1 MRFGQLRSASRSM
14 VVTALLASG
23 CLLAASCGDGD
34 GGTGTA
40 GTSGGGKGGGGAG
53 AGGRG
58 GTTGGG
64 GSGGGGGSIG
74 GTTGAGGSAGTTG
87 AGGSSGTTGG
97 GGTGGRGGTGGGGG
111 TRGAGG
117 TGGAAGTGGRG
128 GTGGGAGT
136 GGAGGTGGRGGTG
149 GTGGAAGT
157 GGSAGTGGG
166 TAGTGGV
173 AGAGTGGTGGA
184 GGVAGTGTGGTGGGA
199 AGTGGTGTGGTGGA
213 AIANL
218 HLYVGCADSTGTIQS
233 YTLNGT
239 TGALSPMGTYVAGG
253 AISNSEFND
262 SEDRFY
268 VAHVISGEN
277 RITTYTRNVMSGAL
291 TPLGTPAVVPSTTP
305 ATGGTGGAGGGG
317 GTGGTGGAAPL
328 NANTQT
334 LTFDR
339 TGHFLA
345 APNYNA
351 GNVYIYSLASDGSV
365 GTLVSFDAGG
375 NNAHH
380 AVFTQNNDFV
390 MVPYL
395 GSNIIRSYAFN
406 ETTGAITQAQSVTL
420 PTAASGP
427 RHIAL
432 HPNGMW
438 LYSINETTGTIDLFT
453 VNQTNGVLTPVQ
465 TFTVP
470 LPSGYT
476 GTLKN
481 GSEIDVAPAGDLLFV
496 SMRLDLT
503 TAVGSLVSYMIN
515 GTTGAL
521 TLIEQESSRGI
532 TPRQFSMSKDR
543 RLLVVGNQ
551 TSNTIAVF
559 SVDNAGGM
567 TFIADRDVCLSP
579 RFSKMAIDQ

>member
-1 MRFGQLRSASRSM
+1 
-14 VVTALLASG
+14 
-23 CLLAASCGDGD
+23 
-34 GGTGTA
+34 
-40 GTSGGGKGGGGAG
+40 
-53 AGGRG
+53 
-58 GTTGGG
+58 
-64 GSGGGGGSIG
+64 
-74 GTTGAGGSAGTTG
+74 
-87 AGGSSGTTGG
+87 
-97 GGTGGRGGTGGGGG
+97 
-111 TRGAGG
+111 
-117 TGGAAGTGGRG
+117 
-128 GTGGGAGT
+128 
-136 GGAGGTGGRGGTG
+136 
-149 GTGGAAGT
+149 
-157 GGSAGTGGG
+157 
-166 TAGTGGV
+166 
-173 AGAGTGGTGGA
+173 
-184 GGVAGTGTGGTGGGA
+184 
-199 AGTGGTGTGGTGGA
+199 
-213 AIANL
+213 
-218 HLYVGCADSTGTIQS
+218 
-233 YTLNGT
+233 
-239 TGALSPMGTYVAGG
+239 MGTYVAGG

-291 TPLGTPAVVPSTTP
+291 TPLGTPAVVPLAPP
-305 ATGGTGGAGGGG
+305 ATGGTGGGGGGG
-317 GTGGTGGAAPL
+317 GTGGTGGATVT

-345 APNYNA
+345 APNYNT
-351 GNVYIYSLASDGSV
+351 GNVYIYSMNSDGSV
-365 GTLVSFDAGG
+365 NALVSSDAGG

-380 AVFTQNNDFV
+380 AVFTQNNDFM

-438 LYSINETTGTIDLFT
+438 LYSINETAGTIDLFT